1 MSITVIN
8 RTYAAPPV
16 NEREILRYA
25 GCKECDEATLELL
38 RDALSE
44 AEPHLSYKIC
54 YATLP
59 FKISDGVC
67 NFGCFQAKSS
77 ALSKN
82 LEPCEKVI
90 LFAATIGI
98 PFDRLIAK
106 YSKLSPARAVM
117 LQAIGSERVEALCD
131 AFYSELRNELCK
143 TLRPRFS
150 PGYGDLSLEVQK
162 DIFSV
167 LNIPKNL
174 SVCLN
179 ESKLMS
185 PSKSVTAFIGI
196 CK

>member
-25 GCKECDEATLELL
+25 GCREEDDATLSLL
-38 RDALSE
+38 RDALGE
-44 AEPHLSYKIC
+44 AEPQLSYRVC
-54 YATLP
+54 YATFPLV
-59 FKISDGVC
+59 ISDGVC
-67 NFGCFQAKSS
+67 DFGCFHIKSQ

-82 LEPCEKVI
+82 LSDCESAV

-106 YSKLSPARAVM
+106 YSKLSPARAIM

-131 AFYSELRNELCK
+131 AFCRELETEKCK
-143 TLRPRFS
+143 SLRPRFS
-150 PGYGDLSLEVQK
+150 PGYGDLPLEVQK

-167 LNIPKNL
+167 LNVPKNL
-174 SVCLN
+174 SVFLT
-179 ESKLMS
+179 ESSLMS

-196 CK
+196 RK